1 MDTTISVNRR
11 QFLKV
16 TGIVGGGMLLSTYL
30 DVFDG
35 ATALAAEPALADF
48 TPNAFIRITPTGAVT
63 IIGKNPEIGQ
73 GVKTMLPM
81 LIAEELDVDWKSV
94 TVEQAPLDIAKYLP
108 AQFAGG
114 SNCTPQNWLP
124 MRQVGAAARA
134 MLITAA
140 AQTWNVPESELT
152 TSAGTVRHARSNR
165 TLTYGQLV
173 DKAATVTPP
182 ALASVKLKDP
192 KDFRIIGTRVP
203 GVDNSKIVTGK
214 PLYGIDVTLPGMLYA
229 TFEKCPVFGGKV
241 ATANIEEIRALP
253 GVKHA
258 FIVAG
263 TDNLNG
269 LVGGIAIV
277 GDTWWAARSARNKL
291 KVTWNEGPTATQS
304 SAGFAA
310 KAEELSK
317 QPHQRS
323 IRRDGDVE
331 KALTGAAKTIE
342 AAYHYPFLAH
352 APLEPQNCTAHWKDG
367 KLELWVPSQTPA
379 NGRTLT
385 AQTLGIPPES
395 ITINL
400 TRMGGGFGRRL
411 SNDYMVEAAWIAKE
425 IGVPV
430 KLVWTREDDMQ
441 HDFYRPAGWH
451 YLKGGIDANGK
462 VVAWRDH
469 FISFGQGNQFANS
482 AGMAPAEFPGG
493 YIENYALDASVMQMG
508 IPTGALRAPG
518 SNGYA
523 FPIQSFIDELAHL
536 AGRDPLAVRLE
547 LLSNPPVVP
556 RQVAAAPSAVPG
568 GPPGPPAGA
577 PAGRGGGGV
586 QGATTAGGSGGPAA
600 PGQGRGGAAAA
611 TGGAGQAAPP
621 GFDPARAR
629 GVLELVAEKA
639 GWARRSQLP
648 RGTGM
653 GIAFH
658 YSHRGYFAEIV
669 QATVSRDGVLKV
681 DKVWAAGDVGSQVIN
696 PLNADNNVT
705 GGILDGI
712 SEALAQ
718 EIIIENGR
726 TVQTNFNNFPL
737 IRLRQVPPVEVH
749 FRITDFPPTGLGE
762 PMLPP
767 VIPALCNAIFAAT
780 GKRVRSLPLSKNDL
794 KWA

>member
-1 MDTTISVNRR
+1 VETTKAVSRR
-11 QFLKV
+11 QFLRV
-16 TGIVGGGMLLSTYL
+16 TGIAGGGMLLATYIPFL
-30 DVFDG
+30 DSASAAFG
-35 ATALAAEPALADF
+35 AETALADF

-63 IIGKNPEIGQ
+63 IMAKNPEIGQ

-94 TVEQAPLDIAKYLP
+94 TIEQAPLDTVKYLP

-124 MRQVGAAARA
+124 MRRVGAAARA
-134 MLITAA
+134 MLVTAA
-140 AQTWNVPESELT
+140 AQTWGVPESEVST
-152 TSAGTVRHARSNR
+152 ASGVVTHRGSNR
-165 TLTYGQLV
+165 RLTYGELV
-173 DKAATVTPP
+173 DKAATVAAPNLETV
-182 ALASVKLKDP
+182 ALKDP
-192 KDFRIIGTRVP
+192 KDFRIIGSRVP
-203 GVDNSKIVTGK
+203 GVDNFRIVTGK
-214 PLYGIDVTLPGMLYA
+214 PLYGIDVTVPGMLYA
-229 TFEKCPVFGGKV
+229 VFQKCPVFGGKV
-241 ATANIEEIRALP
+241 ATANVEELRRLP
-253 GVKHA
+253 GVRHA
-258 FIVAG
+258 FVVEG

-269 LVGGIAIV
+269 LVGGVAIV
-277 GDTWWAARSARNKL
+277 GDTWWAAQSARRQL

-304 SAGFAA
+304 SASFAA

-331 KALTGAAKTIE
+331 AALTSAAKTVE
-342 AAYHYPFLAH
+342 SAYYYPFIAH
-352 APLEPQNCTAHWKDG
+352 APLEPQNCTAQWKDG
-367 KLELWVPSQTPA
+367 KLEIWVPSQTPA
-379 NGRTLT
+379 AGRTLV
-385 AQTLGIPPES
+385 ARTLGIAEDA

-451 YLKGGIDANGK
+451 YMKGGIDANGK

-469 FISFGQGNQFANS
+469 FISFGQGNSFASS
-482 AGMAPAEFPGG
+482 AGMQQAEFPGG
-493 YIENYALDASVMQMG
+493 YIENYALDASVMASG

-523 FPIQSFIDELAHL
+523 FPIQSFIDELAHA
-536 AGRDPLAVRLE
+536 AGRDPLEVRLE
-547 LLSNPPVVP
+547 ILSNPPVVP
-556 RQVAAAPSAVPG
+556 RPVAAVPSAVPG
-568 GPPGPPAGA
+568 GPPGAPAGA
-577 PAGRGGGGV
+577 PPGRGGGGV
-586 QGATTAGGSGGPAA
+586 PGATTVGGSGGPAA
-600 PGQGRGGAAAA
+600 PGQGRGG
-611 TGGAGQAAPP
+611 GGGAAPP

-658 YSHRGYFAEIV
+658 YSHRGYFAEVV
-669 QATVSRDGVLKV
+669 QATVSREGVLKV
-681 DKVWAAGDVGSQVIN
+681 DKVWAAGDIGNQVIN
-696 PLNADNNVT
+696 PLNAENNAQ

-712 SEALAQ
+712 SEALGQ
-718 EIIIENGR
+718 EIVIENGR
-726 TVQTNFNNFPL
+726 AVQTNFNNFPL
-737 IRLRQVPPVEVH
+737 IRLRQAPPVEVH
-749 FRITDFPPTGLGE
+749 FRTTEFPPTGLGE

-780 GKRVRSLPLSKNDL
+780 GKRVRSLPLSKQDL